1 MKAIVTVIGEDN
13 IGIIASISTTLSN
26 CGVNILDIS
35 QTTIDGIFTMTM
47 FVDLAKMTMN
57 FDELVMEL
65 ETTAKKI
72 NMDVRIQKEDLFKK
86 MYRV

>member
-1 MKAIVTVIGEDN
+1 MKAIVTVIGADN

-26 CGVNILDIS
+26 CDVNILDIS

-57 FDELVMEL
+57 FDELVEEL
-65 ETTAKKI
+65 EKTAKKI